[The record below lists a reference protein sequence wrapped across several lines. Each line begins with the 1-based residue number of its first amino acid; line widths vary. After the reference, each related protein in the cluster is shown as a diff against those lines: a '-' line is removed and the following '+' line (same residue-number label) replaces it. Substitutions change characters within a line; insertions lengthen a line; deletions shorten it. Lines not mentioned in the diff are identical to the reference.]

1 MALKSQ
7 RDVNHIPTP
16 AITIFAKQHQGTAW
30 KNHLPGDVS
39 QDDIL
44 IYECGNATGTVE
56 QCIEMKTYDFKEV
69 VHDANLWYL
78 GGNETIPLMEPKF
91 WTTHFTSVMYGRG
104 YSLRFEWNSSASY
117 DQVYLH
123 LSRSMEYTIFIHDD
137 KYFWVSENYL
147 AMPTLCVTINPS
159 QTVSHYE
166 QLVVTEHHQLLENC
180 EPDSGYNFQE
190 CVQQVKDFIS

>member
-7 RDVNHIPTP
+7 REVNHIPTP

-30 KNHLPGDVS
+30 KNQLPGGVS

-56 QCIEMKTYDFKEV
+56 ECIQMKTYDFNEV

-78 GGNETIPLMEPKF
+78 GGNETIPLMEPKL

-104 YSLRFEWNSSASY
+104 YSLRFDWNSSASY

-123 LSRSMEYTIFIHDD
+123 LNRSLDYTIFIHDLE
-137 KYFWVSENYL
+137 YFLVSQNPL
-147 AMPTLCVTINPS
+147 TMPTVSVTLNPN
-159 QTVSHYE
+159 QTFSHYE
-166 QLVVTEHHQLLENC
+166 SLIVTEHHLLDNC
-180 EPDSGYNFQE
+180 EPEPGYSFQN
-190 CVQQVKDFIS
+190 CVQKVNVEM